1 MYLIA
6 DNYLSIAEK
15 NWKRYKAR
23 NSGYSGNSGIF
34 RNGGYWHLEQHI

>member
-23 NSGYSGNSGIF
+23 NSGYKQTADIS
-34 RNGGYWHLEQHI
+34 